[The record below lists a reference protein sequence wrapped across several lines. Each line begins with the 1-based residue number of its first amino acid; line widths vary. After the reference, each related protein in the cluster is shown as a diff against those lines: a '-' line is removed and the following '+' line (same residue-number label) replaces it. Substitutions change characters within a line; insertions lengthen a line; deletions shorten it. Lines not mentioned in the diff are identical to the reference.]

1 MTTTKLRTYVCGN
14 STEYIADSIIYSEM
28 QDNQDIE
35 DGFASSGLSE
45 IEELHNEVEVEP
57 MFLADVGEDPDE
69 YVPLDWMMDVL
80 TNKYN
85 LCTVNETA
93 LFNNI
98 LDLLA
103 IHGFEN
109 ASITVNGT
117 TYN

>member
-1 MTTTKLRTYVCGN
+1 MTTTKNKTYTNGN
-14 STEYIADSIIYSEM
+14 DTWFIAEVETFNDINDGVASFGLTEA
-28 QDNQDIE
+28 
-35 DGFASSGLSE
+35 
-45 IEELHNEVEVEP
+45 EELDTETEVHP

-85 LCTVNETA
+85 LVTVKQTD

-103 IHGFEN
+103 CHGFEDV
-109 ASITVNGT
+109 SITVDGV